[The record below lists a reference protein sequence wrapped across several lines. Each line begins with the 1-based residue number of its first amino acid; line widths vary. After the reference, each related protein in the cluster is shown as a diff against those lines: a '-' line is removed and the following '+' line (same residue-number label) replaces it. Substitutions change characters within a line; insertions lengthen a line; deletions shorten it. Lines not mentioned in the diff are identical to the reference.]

1 MRIEYFLKE
10 LNGWLCLNI
19 EDIINL
25 YFKKEDLKIK
35 KIKTLYS
42 PINIILK
49 DEFSNPENIISGNY
63 VEVLI
68 KKELSLIIN
77 NRKKL
82 NISLSNNKNNKNIY
96 NIWAIAKVIS
106 YDYINNILLLE
117 YDDELIAIDDMNYIR
132 PLSEI
137 KRFEEDILIYYI
149 KKISNYE
156 YEKLKAEFET
166 LKKEI
171 GEEKNYLLCQ
181 NYDNI
186 KSSLFCFFPKNNIN
200 NLNLLKE
207 IVNKYKL
214 INNDDAFTNAN
225 TNSEITSRSEESES
239 KSRTSKN
246 SNILMDEEDILNEI
260 HKYEYKEIFLYK
272 ILFKKDAEK
281 VLKDIIKKNKY
292 YLNRINKEEFKI
304 IIYGKNK
311 KEFKEEK
318 NNFEKRFVAK
328 ELNFYSIINK
338 NEITEL
344 AHSSNI
350 KYIYFGKN
358 NIYLIGEEKNISNFE
373 ALFNMNVMYNKEIQK
388 NYIEKEKIQ
397 IQINNIKKE
406 YKIK

>member
-35 KIKTLYS
+35 KIKALYS

-96 NIWAIAKVIS
+96 KIWAIAKVIS

-156 YEKLKAEFET
+156 YEKLKEEFET

>member
-35 KIKTLYS
+35 KIKALYS

-96 NIWAIAKVIS
+96 KIWAIAKVIS

-156 YEKLKAEFET
+156 YEKLKEEFET

-186 KSSLFCFFPKNNIN
+186 KSSLFCFFPKNNI
-200 NLNLLKE
+200 
-207 IVNKYKL
+207 
-214 INNDDAFTNAN
+214 
-225 TNSEITSRSEESES
+225 
-239 KSRTSKN
+239 
-246 SNILMDEEDILNEI
+246 
-260 HKYEYKEIFLYK
+260 
-272 ILFKKDAEK
+272 
-281 VLKDIIKKNKY
+281 
-292 YLNRINKEEFKI
+292 I
-304 IIYGKNK
+304 II
-311 KEFKEEK
+311 
-318 NNFEKRFVAK
+318 
-328 ELNFYSIINK
+328 
-338 NEITEL
+338 
-344 AHSSNI
+344 
-350 KYIYFGKN
+350 
-358 NIYLIGEEKNISNFE
+358 
-373 ALFNMNVMYNKEIQK
+373 
-388 NYIEKEKIQ
+388 
-397 IQINNIKKE
+397 
-406 YKIK
+406 

>member
-1 MRIEYFLKE
+1 MF
-10 LNGWLCLNI
+10 
-19 EDIINL
+19 
-25 YFKKEDLKIK
+25 FSKKQ
-35 KIKTLYS
+35 
-42 PINIILK
+42 
-49 DEFSNPENIISGNY
+49 
-63 VEVLI
+63 
-68 KKELSLIIN
+68 
-77 NRKKL
+77 
-82 NISLSNNKNNKNIY
+82 
-96 NIWAIAKVIS
+96 
-106 YDYINNILLLE
+106 
-117 YDDELIAIDDMNYIR
+117 
-132 PLSEI
+132 
-137 KRFEEDILIYYI
+137 YY
-149 KKISNYE
+149 
-156 YEKLKAEFET
+156 
-166 LKKEI
+166 
-171 GEEKNYLLCQ
+171 
-181 NYDNI
+181 
-186 KSSLFCFFPKNNIN
+186 N

-328 ELNFYSIINK
+328 ELNFHSIINK